1 MRKWRGNRPRR
12 GREQDSPSG
21 SPEPAPVEAADAAG
35 SSEPEEAAE
44 NLEAADAAVA
54 EDADRAAS
62 ATAKSRNRGRRRKK
76 KPVAAEKVAAPVPL
90 MPAYT
95 ETEGPRAPS
104 PVAVVPGAPTG
115 EAGELEVPVP
125 PAPKPVPEA
134 PEAAPAPASVSKRP
148 AKGAV
153 VLSVGLP
160 GSGKTTWFRRK
171 GVTPLSSDLLRALLF
186 DDPTQQGHQ
195 DLVFSSLRYLLRARL
210 MARMPM
216 NYVDATNLSP
226 KERRHW
232 VRLAREFGYEM
243 HAVYFDVPLDTCLE
257 RNQKRQRVV
266 PEEVMQRMAA
276 KLRPPTFEEGFAKI
290 IVVRVKH
297 RPAGSQP
304 AAVPGA
310 PAAAAEEE
318 AEVTPGRSDWGEPL
332 NPEAPQ
338 TDDFDA
344 PEPAEEEGKE

>member
-1 MRKWRGNRPRR
+1 
-12 GREQDSPSG
+12 
-21 SPEPAPVEAADAAG
+21 
-35 SSEPEEAAE
+35 
-44 NLEAADAAVA
+44 LI
-54 EDADRAAS
+54 
-62 ATAKSRNRGRRRKK
+62 
-76 KPVAAEKVAAPVPL
+76 
-90 MPAYT
+90 PAYT
-95 ETEGPRAPS
+95 ESEGPRAPL
-104 PVAVVPGAPTG
+104 PITLVAGAPTG
-115 EAGELEVPVP
+115 EAAELEVPVEP
-125 PAPKPVPEA
+125 TP
-134 PEAAPAPASVSKRP
+134 APAPVPAPVPASPQASRR
-148 AKGAV
+148 ASKGAV

-160 GSGKTTWFRRK
+160 GSGKTTWFKRK

-257 RNQKRQRVV
+257 RNQKRQRIV

-297 RPAGSQP
+297 RPGESR
-304 AAVPGA
+304 
-310 PAAAAEEE
+310 PAAAAGPVAPLAEEE
-318 AEVTPGRSDWGEPL
+318 AEETRADDLLESLGEEDPGGLEP
-332 NPEAPQ
+332 
-338 TDDFDA
+338 
-344 PEPAEEEGKE
+344 EE